1 MCTTCM
7 STASEA
13 VSWGTP
19 ALAAGAAA
27 LMTGIRLKVLPGRG
41 GRNEVAAEGSVADID
56 GVDADG
62 VDADVVEASAT

>member
-1 MCTTCM
+1 M

-41 GRNEVAAEGSVADID
+41 ARDEVATEGSEDVPE
-56 GVDADG
+56 ADG
-62 VDADVVEASAT
+62 AEIRP

>member
-1 MCTTCM
+1 M

-41 GRNEVAAEGSVADID
+41 ARGETAAEGSEAEAEAL
-56 GVDADG
+56 DADG
-62 VDADVVEASAT
+62 VGTNLVESSAT

>member
-1 MCTTCM
+1 M

-27 LMTGIRLKVLPGRG
+27 LMTGIRLKVLPARG
-41 GRNEVAAEGSVADID
+41 ARDEVATEGSEADVD
-56 GVDADG
+56 AVDAERVDADREP
-62 VDADVVEASAT
+62 AAT

>member
-1 MCTTCM
+1 MCTTCV

-27 LMTGIRLKVLPGRG
+27 VMTGIRMRFGPRP
-41 GRNEVAAEGSVADID
+41 AEAGTPEPEQAVGD
-56 GVDADG
+56 DAQ
-62 VDADVVEASAT
+62 VEASP